1 MGGLNENTKNK
12 MEGELSNSYFID
24 DQIKRASNW
33 TKAEDLVRIMEMTRV
48 NREKIFELKK
58 QAKDL
63 NKVYEYMKIYDLY
76 SQYNGNGRCYS
87 EYAVK
92 DASELCNII
101 YQYYSDVTYYLQYG
115 LIKEKVEK
123 DNEQKEVD
131 TDKED
136 VFELE

>member
-12 MEGELSNSYFID
+12 MKEELRNLYFID
-24 DQIKRASNW
+24 NQIKTASKW
-33 TKAEDLVRIMEMTRV
+33 TKAEDLVRIIEMVRL

-63 NKVYEYMKIYDLY
+63 NKVYEYMDIYNLY
-76 SQYNGNGRCYS
+76 SKYNKNCRYGEYS
-87 EYAVK
+87 VE
-92 DASELCNII
+92 DTSELCNII

>member
-12 MEGELSNSYFID
+12 MKEELRNLYFID
-24 DQIKRASNW
+24 NQIKTASKW
-33 TKAEDLVRIMEMTRV
+33 TKTEDLVRIIEMVRL

-63 NKVYEYMKIYDLY
+63 NKVYEYMNIYNLY
-76 SQYNGNGRCYS
+76 SMYNKNCRYGEYS
-87 EYAVK
+87 VA

-101 YQYYSDVTYYLQYG
+101 YQYYSDVTYYLQDG